1 MTKEK
6 VLLTGANGQL
16 GSTFSN
22 LFERSDLN
30 VKYEL
35 QKVDIEDVDFTNI
48 ESICSVLSI
57 YAPSIIV
64 NCAAFTAVDKAEEEH
79 DIASKVNDDAVAVM
93 AKWAEEEQS
102 RIIHISTDFVF
113 DGSKK
118 TPYMTTDATNPLGV
132 YGKTKLSGEQHILKL
147 LPDTGVIMRTSWLY
161 SEFGQNFVKKMLAL
175 MVEKDKLSV
184 VNDQVGSPTST
195 HSLVKILFKVIEN
208 KTASGI
214 FHWCDGA
221 SISWYDFAVEIQEQS
236 LEKGILLKKIPIRQ
250 IGTSAYPT
258 LAERPEYSVLDIN
271 TTLNEF
277 NTDEVNWKKELNRV
291 IAVIATTD

>member
-35 QKVDIEDVDFTNI
+35 QKVDIEDVDFSNI

-93 AKWAEEEQS
+93 AKWAEEEHS

-118 TPYMTTDATNPLGV
+118 IPYKTTDATNPLGV

-175 MVEKDKLSV
+175 MVEKEKLSV
-184 VNDQVGSPTST
+184 VNDQIGSPTST
-195 HSLVKILFKVIEN
+195 HSLVEILFKVIEN
-208 KTASGI
+208 KTVSGI

-250 IGTSAYPT
+250 IATSAYPT

-277 NTDEVNWKKELNRV
+277 NTAEVNWKKELNRV
-291 IAVIATTD
+291 IAVIADTG